1 MSKKK
6 KEYTPH
12 ERVNKLAQKY
22 AWSVKVRDDVL
33 ALCRSVYIEGS
44 NDCFKSINK

>member
-1 MSKKK
+1 MPKKK

-22 AWSVKVRDDVL
+22 SWSVKVRDEVL
-33 ALCRSVYIEGS
+33 ALARNAYVQGS
-44 NDCFKSINK
+44 NDCFNSINK